1 MEICNVPSFLA
12 SEQINN
18 ADLKGPLLGENTPD
32 LINLFK
38 GHNTYVNVHSKSYI
52 DGEIRREM
60 M

>member
-1 MEICNVPSFLA
+1 VERLITH
-12 SEQINN
+12 
-18 ADLKGPLLGENTPD
+18 LKGPLLGKNTPD

-38 GHNTYVNVHSKSYI
+38 GHNTYVNVHSESYP